1 MTEAFTKK
9 KNISEEYSEYRII
22 CKAIIFRTLEI
33 YLYFEFC
40 EVIVSFDFVFNKFKI
55 CKRLI
60 FSSRAGGTS
69 GYLLAYLKWGV
80 KQFILAS
87 ETASLGSNIFKKLT

>member
-1 MTEAFTKK
+1 MTGAFTKK
-9 KNISEEYSEYRII
+9 KKTSEEYSKYRII

-80 KQFILAS
+80 KQLFWQVRLLR
-87 ETASLGSNIFKKLT
+87 LGQTFLRN